1 LTDAPAGASRT
12 ESAPAAAPG
21 RARGAAPQQRV
32 TGAGELRR
40 WSLDV
45 DAVRARISWAAP
57 DAGAARLA
65 AEAAEMAEHFPTWV
79 AALGR
84 QGPGDYWETGEL
96 PAHDACGAPWVFDR
110 GVRCGDCG
118 APVPP
123 AAGGAAAAGAVAG
136 AATVGSPGSAPA
148 APAALPTPLLAFV
161 GRIPAVVD
169 ERPMLA
175 KVRAHLAALR
185 GAGARDRA
193 AALRSYFV
201 KAEGRTFFAPP
212 VFAYLPAGWPRTDP
226 YVMVHAD
233 YFAVLD
239 IPPSHVYPSTS
250 YRLCNYAQWR
260 DVTLRT
266 VLQQRVVPRVLID
279 LMLAD
284 LRAMDC
290 LPEALE
296 EARVDMHSVYN
307 VIGRPAQSGEFAR
320 VYEQRRAQA
329 R

>member
-1 LTDAPAGASRT
+1 MTDAPAESSRTGSAPVHASRT
-12 ESAPAAAPG
+12 
-21 RARGAAPQQRV
+21 APQQRA
-32 TGAGELRR
+32 GAAGEVRR
-40 WSLDV
+40 WALDF

-57 DAGAARLA
+57 EAGAVRLA

-96 PAHDACGAPWVFDR
+96 PAHEACGAPWVFDR

-118 APVPP
+118 APAPVPP
-123 AAGGAAAAGAVAG
+123 AAGAVIAG
-136 AATVGSPGSAPA
+136 AAGGGPPAPA
-148 APAALPTPLLAFV
+148 PAPLLAFV

-193 AALRSYFV
+193 AALRAYFV

-307 VIGRPAQSGEFAR
+307 VIGRPAQSGDFAR